1 MIYLLVS
8 ITILIGALM
17 PVQAGLNA
25 ELGRIVENRYFG
37 AFISFFTGTIGL
49 TFVLLFQPNLSE
61 GLKKIPFHN
70 PLLLTGGILG
80 ALFVV
85 SSILLIPR
93 LGATTMMSAFITG
106 QLIMAVAMDHY
117 GLLGLTVSPLN
128 WQRGIGVVLL
138 FVGLALVLKKAA

>member
-70 PLLLTGGILG
+70 PLLLSGGILG

-128 WQRGIGVVLL
+128 WQRGMGVVLL

>member
-70 PLLLTGGILG
+70 PLLLSGGILG

>member
-1 MIYLLVS
+1 MIYLLVT
-8 ITILIGALM
+8 ITIIIGALM

-37 AFISFFTGTIGL
+37 AFISFLTGTIGL
-49 TFVLLFQPNLSE
+49 TLVLLFQPNVLGSI
-61 GLKKIPFHN
+61 KKIPFHS

-85 SSILLIPR
+85 SSTLLIPR
-93 LGATTMMSAFITG
+93 LGATTMMGAFITG
-106 QLIMAVAMDHY
+106 QLLMAVVMDHY
-117 GLLGLTVSPLN
+117 GLLGLTVSPIN
-128 WQRGIGVVLL
+128 WQKAFGVFLL

>member
-1 MIYLLVS
+1 MLYLLV
-8 ITILIGALM
+8 IVTIVIGALM

-61 GLKKIPFHN
+61 SMKKIPFHH

-106 QLIMAVAMDHY
+106 QLLMAVAMDHY
-117 GLLGLTVSPLN
+117 GLLGLQVNLIN
-128 WQRGIGVVLL
+128 WQRGLGVLL
-138 FVGLALVLKKAA
+138 LFAGLALVIRKSA